1 MTATH
6 QATTPRIAPIE
17 PPYEP
22 AIEES
27 LRKWMPPGAE
37 VEPLKLFRTL
47 MVHPEL
53 ASRMRPL
60 GAALLG
66 HPTVEQREREIV
78 IHRATARAGAEYEWG
93 VHAVAFGRP
102 LGLTD
107 EQVAATARGTADD
120 PAWTEA
126 RDRLL
131 VRLVDEL
138 HETATISDEL
148 WEALAAEWSES
159 QLLELVVC
167 AGWYRLIG
175 QVINAARIEL
185 EPWAERF
192 PAA

>member
-1 MTATH
+1 MT
-6 QATTPRIAPIE
+6 TTAPRIPPIE

-22 AIEES
+22 EIEES

-37 VEPLKLFRTL
+37 VEPLRLFRTL

-66 HPTVEQREREIV
+66 HPTVDPREREVV

-107 EQVAATARGTADD
+107 EQIAATARGDAAD
-120 PAWTEA
+120 PAWSD

-138 HETATISDEL
+138 HDTATVSDGL
-148 WEALAAEWSES
+148 WSDLEGEWTPP

-167 AGWYRLIG
+167 AGWYRLIS
-175 QVINAARIEL
+175 QAINVARVEP

>member
-1 MTATH
+1 M
-6 QATTPRIAPIE
+6 PRISPIE

-22 AIEES
+22 EIEES

-53 ASRMRPL
+53 AARMRSL

-66 HPTVEQREREIV
+66 HPTVEPREREIV

-107 EQVAATARGTADD
+107 DQIAATANGSADD
-120 PAWTEA
+120 PAWSE

-138 HETATISDEL
+138 HDSATVSDEL
-148 WEALAAEWSES
+148 WGALAREWSPS

-167 AGWYRLIG
+167 AGWYRLIS
-175 QVINAARIEL
+175 QVINAGGVEL

-192 PAA
+192 PAADGERGE